1 MKLIFQIVDCV
12 SVAAMSVATL
22 VLFVLGFLTIV
33 VPLAPLIT
41 FVVVLFFTLITFAR
55 GTTAVLSLTGI
66 VLYAASWPAV
76 AAWGPWPSLLI
87 WMLGILVWFAGVV
100 GSFSTPASAAR
111 PIPAICLKGHVYRS

>member
-66 VLYAASWPAV
+66 MLYAASWPAV

-87 WMLGILVWFAGVV
+87 WMLGILIWFAAVAA
-100 GSFSTPASAAR
+100 SFWTSARAMPLMPR
-111 PIPAICLKGHVYRS
+111 A